1 MTLKTE
7 VASTLYIKKYKTSN
21 NISKLRHTNVNTTT
35 ITTTTTT
42 NNNNNNNESSHRD
55 LNFRF

>member
-7 VASTLYIKKYKTSN
+7 DATTRYIQKYITNN
-21 NISKLRHTNVNTTT
+21 NISKLKHISV
-35 ITTTTTT
+35 
-42 NNNNNNNESSHRD
+42 NNNNNNNNNNNVNNNNESSHRD